1 MALTLSTVAVTKA
14 TPLVV
19 PDVRTAVTTPA
30 AFVVPAGSP
39 DMVPIVPR
47 VVVKVTVEPTVGV
60 FWLENTST
68 RMVAVLVPLFLIPAP
83 PNIP

>member
-30 AFVVPAGSP
+30 AFVVPTGSP
-39 DMVPIVPR
+39 DIVPIVPR
-47 VVVKVTVEPTVGV
+47 VSLRLR
-60 FWLENTST
+60 WNQRLEY
-68 RMVAVLVPLFLIPAP
+68 FG
-83 PNIP
+83 